1 MASVLKVDQL
11 QGVSNANNVIV
22 PGAIIQV
29 VEQKLSGR
37 RVVNATGI
45 YGQSIASGFKCSITP
60 KSANPTLFVISQI
73 QYTSANFN
81 AGYQLYDNTNS
92 QYLLFNDQSTDGS
105 SSSTGRKYLS
115 SGGIGSSGF
124 NDGNDFGN
132 SSRTASGLYTPPNN
146 NTLEIEVRILY
157 MNNTGNVYIGGNESN
172 DNYTF
177 DSYSHC
183 SLVIMEI
190 AGWVHSA

>member
-37 RVVNATGI
+37 TVINLSSGSW
-45 YGQSIASGFKCSITP
+45 GQNVASGFKCSITP

-73 QYTSANFN
+73 QYTSAGFN

-92 QYLLFNDQSTDGS
+92 QYLLFNDQSSDGS
-105 SSSTGRKYLS
+105 SSNSGRKYLS
-115 SGGIGSSGF
+115 SGGLGSSGF
-124 NDGNDFGN
+124 NSDGNDYGN

-157 MNNTGNVYIGGNESN
+157 MNNIGNVYMGGNESN
-172 DNYTF
+172 LNYAY

-183 SLVIMEI
+183 SLTIMEI
-190 AGWVHSA
+190 AG

>member
-11 QGVSNANNVIV
+11 QGVSNTNNVIV
-22 PGAIIQV
+22 PGGIIQV

-37 RVVNATGI
+37 TVVNATGS

-115 SGGIGSSGF
+115 SGGIGSTGF
-124 NDGNDFGN
+124 NSDGNDFGN

-157 MNNTGNVYIGGNESN
+157 MNSTGNVYIGGNESN

-190 AGWVHSA
+190 AG